1 MSTKS
6 KTLFL
11 VLDSLF
17 LIVFNVCFFLLT
29 DQEDRTTTTWINY
42 GCIHAAYIL
51 FLLTPLLYPKN
62 VAKDVAMPVYS
73 LTFGFWWFEL
83 VLSVI
88 LMIVSIQTK
97 YNVIIQV
104 ICWAVVLIRL
114 IILSLV
120 NINTSEKQQRH
131 QQELF
136 YVKTAE
142 GLLRT
147 KLDGI
152 TDKQEYR
159 QLEQVYDYVR
169 TSPVKS
175 NASAQVLESQIL
187 QKINSL
193 VLESDASTISTL
205 CKDILYLAQQ
215 RNQNLLTNNSSL

>member
-1 MSTKS
+1 MSTKN
-6 KTLFL
+6 KTLFII
-11 VLDSLF
+11 LDSLF

-42 GCIHAAYIL
+42 GCIQAAYLL

-62 VAKDVAMPVYS
+62 VAKDVDMPVYS

-83 VLSVI
+83 VLSII
-88 LMIVSIQTK
+88 LMNVSVSTT
-97 YNVIIQV
+97 YNIIIQV
-104 ICWAVVLIRL
+104 ICWTVMLARL
-114 IILSLV
+114 IVLSLV

-147 KLDGI
+147 KLSSI

-175 NASAQVLESQIL
+175 NASAKVLESQIL
-187 QKINSL
+187 QKINFL
-193 VLESDASTISTL
+193 AVESDASKISTL
-205 CKDILYLAQQ
+205 CKDILILAQQ
-215 RNQNLLTNNSSL
+215 RNQTILINNSSL

>member
-1 MSTKS
+1 MSTKN
-6 KTLFL
+6 KTLFII
-11 VLDSLF
+11 LDSLF

-42 GCIHAAYIL
+42 GCIHAAYLL

-62 VAKDVAMPVYS
+62 VAKDVDMPVYS

-83 VLSVI
+83 VLSII
-88 LMIVSIQTK
+88 LMNVSVSTT
-97 YNVIIQV
+97 YNIIIQV
-104 ICWAVVLIRL
+104 ICWTVMLARL
-114 IILSLV
+114 IVLSLV

-142 GLLRT
+142 RLLRT
-147 KLDGI
+147 KLSSI

-175 NASAQVLESQIL
+175 NASAKVLESQIL

-193 VLESDASTISTL
+193 AVESDASKISTL
-205 CKDILYLAQQ
+205 CKDILILAQQ
-215 RNQNLLTNNSSL
+215 RNQTILINNSSL